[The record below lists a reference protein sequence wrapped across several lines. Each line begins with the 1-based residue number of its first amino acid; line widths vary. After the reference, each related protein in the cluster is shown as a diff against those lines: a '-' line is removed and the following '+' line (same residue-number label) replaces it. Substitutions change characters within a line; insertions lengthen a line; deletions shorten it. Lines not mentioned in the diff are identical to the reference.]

1 MKPEK
6 LFSSHPL
13 ANGLTLEF
21 WDLSRPMLGDRWQV
35 ILEARL
41 VIPVNAD
48 TLPAD
53 LVAAESEI
61 RRGLGPEIVFT
72 QRDERTF
79 IANGELSE
87 TLKEMEARLLTL
99 APTYFGHPEFAGRL
113 IRKRYA
119 EYLQKRSWAT

>member
-1 MKPEK
+1 
-6 LFSSHPL
+6 
-13 ANGLTLEF
+13 
-21 WDLSRPMLGDRWQV
+21 MLGDRWQV